1 MGRSDNGGTI
11 LDQKKDSIGSCL
23 NKIILD
29 YDEDTHLCR
38 AINLQESGMIRD
50 RAMTFC
56 RTCFHNK
63 KTFTFKQ
70 FVSHLGG
77 VHSGVSTS
85 YARSLLSTPPLVD
98 NLSKR
103 MSNGQATLYEITKIF

>member
-1 MGRSDNGGTI
+1 MEN
-11 LDQKKDSIGSCL
+11 KKDSIGSCL
-23 NKIILD
+23 SKIILD

-50 RAMTFC
+50 RALVFA
-56 RTCFHNK
+56 RQAFHNK

-70 FVSHLGG
+70 FMMALGG
-77 VHSGVSTS
+77 VLSGVSTS

-98 NLSKR
+98 CITKVTS
-103 MSNGQATLYEITKIF
+103 SGHATLYQINKIF

>member
-23 NKIILD
+23 DKIILD
-29 YDEDTHLCR
+29 YDPDTHLCR
-38 AINLQESGMIRD
+38 AVNLQESGMIKD
-50 RAMTFC
+50 RAMVF
-56 RTCFHNK
+56 RRCFHDK

-70 FVSHLGG
+70 FMVSLGG

-85 YARSLLSTPPLVD
+85 YARSLLSTPPLSD
-98 NLSKR
+98 STTKTI
-103 MSNGQATLYEITKIF
+103 SSGGATLYQITKIF